1 MLCIQCFEVAM
12 QDCYTPDNI
21 VSKLQSK
28 SRKAIAHPVLDVKFA
43 GRCTWRFLMATEAE
57 LLF

>member
-1 MLCIQCFEVAM
+1 M
-12 QDCYTPDNI
+12 QDSYTPDN